1 MGCFSDD
8 FLAAYLERTV
18 SPGELAAAEEH
29 LEVCGD
35 CRAHVAAFAR
45 LAARDPE
52 ATRRDP
58 VTRLADPP
66 QAIEPAAG
74 LVGRT
79 VANRYVIESR
89 LGGGGMG
96 VVYQAHDQLME
107 RRVAIKVIS
116 PRFGHNTQAEPRFLR
131 ECRLA
136 ARISHLNAVMVLD
149 HGRLEEGQLYLAME
163 LLVGRTLH
171 EHLRAG
177 PLSEP
182 RALHIASQ
190 ICDALDAA
198 HRLRIIHRDLK
209 PANIVILD
217 DPPGRD
223 TVKVLDFGIA
233 RSLEADDGELT
244 RTNVAIGTPAFS
256 APEVLVERGVAVDER
271 ADLYSL
277 GVVLSWMLAGK
288 PGSSET
294 GGPGLPADR
303 PRLHHVRVELADLVE
318 QLLQADPDRR
328 PTSAAEVR
336 ARLGEMQA
344 APTPAP
350 SWTAPSAPAV
360 RPPEPRPRGRRA
372 LAIALALAS
381 AALVALVSLAVW
393 ATADSSDRPSTP
405 AVTASPARVVSP
417 TPAPDAAPVAIPD
430 AGVVAAAPPD
440 AAPEPRR
447 KKRPPR
453 RRSEKPADRPAKA
466 SRDRPARDRPEYF
479 RP

>member
-8 FLAAYLERTV
+8 FLAAYLERSV
-18 SPGELAAAEEH
+18 STGELAAAEEH

-58 VTRLADPP
+58 VTWLDDPP
-66 QAIEPAAG
+66 QAIEPSAG

-233 RSLEADDGELT
+233 RSLEADDGDLT

-256 APEVLVERGVAVDER
+256 APEMMLERGVAVDER

-277 GVVLSWMLAGK
+277 GVILSWMLAGQ
-288 PGSSET
+288 PATAET
-294 GGPGLPADR
+294 GRPGLPAGR
-303 PRLHHVRVELADLVE
+303 PRLQHVRVELADLVE

-344 APTPAP
+344 TPTPVP

-360 RPPEPRPRGRRA
+360 RPPGPRRRA
-372 LAIALALAS
+372 LAIALALSS
-381 AALVALVSLAVW
+381 AVLLAVSLTVW
-393 ATADSSDRPSTP
+393 ATADSSDDGPSTP
-405 AVTASPARVVSP
+405 AVSASPARAVSQ
-417 TPAPDAAPVAIPD
+417 TPAPDAAPVAMPD
-430 AGVVAAAPPD
+430 AGVAAAPPD
-440 AAPEPRR
+440 AAPGPPR

-453 RRSEKPADRPAKA
+453 RRTEKPTDRSAKT
-466 SRDRPARDRPEYF
+466 SRDRPEYF